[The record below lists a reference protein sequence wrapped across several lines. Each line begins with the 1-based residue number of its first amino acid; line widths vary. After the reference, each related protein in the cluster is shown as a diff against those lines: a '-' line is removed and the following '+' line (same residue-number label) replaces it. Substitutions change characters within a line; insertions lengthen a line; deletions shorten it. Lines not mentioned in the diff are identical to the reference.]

1 MYLICTKRGNKTNPS
16 PGKAKFEKYSEKILY
31 MYEKCLDNNNHAKL
45 DYENFK
51 ELYRQE
57 NLNMIDINNIL
68 YIKNFM

>member
-1 MYLICTKRGNKTNPS
+1 
-16 PGKAKFEKYSEKILY
+16 
-31 MYEKCLDNNNHAKL
+31 MYEKCLDNNNHVKL